1 MQDGPMEQQRSST
14 GVVGAARQP
23 VRRRTR
29 KRKVAIALLLAV
41 ALAAVAGYVGAAVFV
56 YDRVSRIEG
65 SCQGKREGN
74 TPARYAL
81 DPTTGLEK
89 AAYEMPAYET
99 VTFPSRDA
107 GITVSGW
114 FIPADEP
121 GDRTVI
127 LVHGLGGCRYDSGML
142 LVAAMLHRH
151 GFDVLTL
158 DLRDHGDSTREDGR
172 FAGGTDEYRD
182 ALGGWDWL
190 RARGVP
196 ASSIGLFGA
205 SLGAATVLI
214 ATGHEQRV
222 VATWEDSSY
231 ADLDRAIKDELR
243 RTGYPTQLAPAAGIA
258 AKLVSGDDITYP
270 SPLDSVM
277 QMGGRALGI
286 THGSADRRISVDY
299 AGELERAAQT
309 AGVRVESWIVEG
321 AEHTDAARTHA
332 LEYERRLTDF
342 FARTLGR

>member
-1 MQDGPMEQQRSST
+1 MEPTRSST
-14 GVVGAARQP
+14 SVVAATPTRP
-23 VRRRTR
+23 RRSR
-29 KRKVAIALLLAV
+29 KRRLFIALLLAV

-65 SCQGKREGN
+65 GCQGKREGN

-81 DPTTGLEK
+81 DPTTGLDR

-107 GITVSGW
+107 TVDVAAW

-121 GDRTVI
+121 GGRTVI
-127 LVHGLGGCRYDSGML
+127 LVHGLGGCRYDSGVL
-142 LVAAMLHRH
+142 LIAAMLHRH
-151 GFDVLTL
+151 GFDVLAL

-190 RARGVP
+190 RARGV
-196 ASSIGLFGA
+196 AAESIGLYGA

-214 ATGHEQRV
+214 ASGHEKRV

-243 RTGYPTQLAPAAGIA
+243 RTGYPTELAPAAGIA

-270 SPLDSVM
+270 SPLDSVRL
-277 QMGGRALGI
+277 MGGRSLGI
-286 THGSADRRISVDY
+286 THGSADRRISAAY
-299 AGELERAAQT
+299 AAELEAAARAS
-309 AGVRVESWIVEG
+309 GVSVESWIVEG
-321 AEHTDAARTHA
+321 AAHTDAARIRA

-342 FARTLGR
+342 FGRTLRD